1 LNQDGLKL
9 NGTHHRLVHADDVNI
24 LGKRNNTQKK
34 AEVSAVD
41 SKKTG
46 QK

>member
-1 LNQDGLKL
+1 MKL
-9 NGTHHRLVHADDVNI
+9 NGTHHRLVHADDVNM
-24 LGKRNNTQKK
+24 LGGNVKK
-34 AEVSAVD
+34 NAEISVVD